1 MKHKMKKVKMVEI
14 TLLTAKYK
22 YEAFVLFV
30 KGFIFM
36 QFVPCLTLLSL
47 IVSNL
52 KLHGHFNS
60 EWKE

>member
-1 MKHKMKKVKMVEI
+1 MVEI